1 MDLLITYLF
10 FCALP
15 LLLAWTGMV
24 AAGLL
29 LIRWSEQGGEPR
41 EQQTYLPPPT
51 GGLQQVLRRWQEPAA
66 AVGQSP

>member
-1 MDLLITYLF
+1 MNLLVTYLL

-15 LLLAWTGMV
+15 LLLAWAAIV

-29 LIRWSEQGGEPR
+29 LIRWSERGERR

-51 GGLQQVLRRWQEPAA
+51 GGLEQVLRRWQAPDS
-66 AVGQSP
+66 VLSQSP